1 MSITITL
8 TEKEI
13 LERPNDMD
21 LGKYIRG
28 KFNHEK
34 FVDEYSYDK
43 CVICG
48 EESPYTKNT
57 PIRERIGYVD
67 GAGQSCFKLN
77 TCEK

>member
-21 LGKYIRG
+21 LGKYIRS

-34 FVDEYSYDK
+34 FVDKNSYDT

-48 EESPYTKNT
+48 KESPYTKNT
-57 PIRERIGYVD
+57 PINERNGYVD
-67 GAGQSCFKLN
+67 GGGQGCFKLN
-77 TCEK
+77 ECEK

>member
-1 MSITITL
+1 MEINITL

-13 LERPNDMD
+13 LERPNDME

-34 FVDEYSYDK
+34 FIDNNSYDK

-48 EESPYTKNT
+48 KESPYLKSM
-57 PIRERIGYVD
+57 PIDSRVGYVP
-67 GAGQSCFKLN
+67 GAGQTCF
-77 TCEK
+77 TPYECDE

>member
-1 MSITITL
+1 MEINITL

-13 LERPNDMD
+13 MERPNNME

-34 FVDEYSYDK
+34 FIDNNSYDK

-48 EESPYTKNT
+48 KESPYLKSM
-57 PIRERIGYVD
+57 PIECRVGYVL
-67 GAGQSCFKLN
+67 GAGQTCFTPN
-77 TCEK
+77 ECDE

>member
-1 MSITITL
+1 MEINITL

-13 LERPNDMD
+13 LERPNDME

-34 FVDEYSYDK
+34 FIDNNSYDK

-48 EESPYTKNT
+48 KESPYLISTNFES
-57 PIRERIGYVD
+57 RVGYIV
-67 GAGQSCFKLN
+67 GAGQTCFTPN
-77 TCEK
+77 ECDE

>member
-8 TEKEI
+8 SEKEI

-34 FVDEYSYDK
+34 FVDENSYDK
-43 CVICG
+43 CVVCG
-48 EESPYTKNT
+48 AETPYTKGT
-57 PIRERIGYVD
+57 PISKREGYVV
-67 GAGQSCFKLN
+67 GGGQGCYKPN
-77 TCEK
+77 ECEK